1 MRNSKNQKWS
11 HYIKDFIS
19 ADLYSAVLLVSYL
32 READKY
38 KTYLNAL
45 EVMEFHPSLV
55 PAVKMANMPEVLVVG
70 KN

>member
-1 MRNSKNQKWS
+1 MRKSNEQRWS
-11 HYIKDFIS
+11 HYIKDIIS

-38 KTYLNAL
+38 KTYLSAL
-45 EVMEFHPSLV
+45 EIMESHPSLV
-55 PAVKMANMPEVLVVG
+55 RAVKMANMPEVFVVG